1 MKRTL
6 PKPVALITDAQ
17 IRDLR
22 EALFNGPADAQ
33 QLRGLVDCHDA
44 LGRSHL
50 RGGARKRCAELL
62 TAMRRDG

>member
-6 PKPVALITDAQ
+6 PKPVAPITDAQ

-22 EALFNGPADAQ
+22 ETLFNRPADSR

-44 LGRSHL
+44 LGRSHR
-50 RGGARKRCAELL
+50 RGGARTRCAELL
-62 TAMRRDG
+62 TAMRSVG